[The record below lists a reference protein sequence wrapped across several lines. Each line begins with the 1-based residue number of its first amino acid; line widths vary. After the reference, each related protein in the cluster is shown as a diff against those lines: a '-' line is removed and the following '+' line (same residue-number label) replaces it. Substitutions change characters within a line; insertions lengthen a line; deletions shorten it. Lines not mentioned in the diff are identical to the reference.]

1 MAPSITLYSYYELSV
16 PGLRS
21 HAASFSGDIL
31 AVKLDYTAFR
41 RLRRVDFP
49 WRSSVQFFLGG
60 YYYGL

>member
-1 MAPSITLYSYYELSV
+1 MAPSITLHSYYELSV
-16 PGLRS
+16 KGLRS
-21 HAASFSGDIL
+21 HVASFSGDIL

-49 WRSSVQFFLGG
+49 WRMACVHFGG